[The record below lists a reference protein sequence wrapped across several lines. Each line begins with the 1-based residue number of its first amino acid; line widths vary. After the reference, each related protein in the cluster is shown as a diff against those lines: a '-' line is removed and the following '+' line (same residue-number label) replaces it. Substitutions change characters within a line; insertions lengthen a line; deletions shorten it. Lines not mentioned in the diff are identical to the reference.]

1 MREFDK
7 VKAAQQEILA
17 KIKKIEMKN
26 GNIRTVTGTPFNAN
40 NMLQRWENF
49 QVAAQEMANILNDQ
63 RNRLQEEAVRKS

>member
-1 MREFDK
+1 
-7 VKAAQQEILA
+7 LA

-63 RNRLQEEAVRKS
+63 RNRLQ

>member
-1 MREFDK
+1 
-7 VKAAQQEILA
+7 
-17 KIKKIEMKN
+17 MKN

-63 RNRLQEEAVRKS
+63 RNRLQEQAIRKSETLEH